1 MQHSFQKYT
10 AQYPALIRLGV
21 PITIGQLGTIVL
33 GFADTLMIGHH
44 SLPELAAASFVTNM
58 FTLALLFGLGF
69 SYGLT
74 PIIGRFYGQSKPEAI
89 GGALKNGL
97 VAGSVLTLILL
108 AIMTTLYLNLDRLG
122 QPAELLQFMRPY
134 FLINLVSIPF
144 VIGFNTFKQFFDG
157 TSNTVTSM
165 VVMIVGNLLNIA
177 GNYIFIYGHLGC
189 PEMGLFGAGLS
200 TMLSRVFMC
209 LALVVLFFVHP
220 RNQRYRHG
228 FFSQS
233 VNRHDFLYQ
242 NKQGWPLALQMGM
255 ETAAFSLSSVM
266 VGWIGTTALAAHQVM
281 LTISQLGYMLYY
293 GMSAAVAIRVSN
305 FHGQHNYQQAE
316 TVAHA
321 GFQLILCM
329 AVTISIPI
337 FLFRNSIGALFTSSA
352 EVVNIVSLTIIPF
365 IIYQFGDGMQ
375 SNYANALRGLSH
387 VRPLM
392 VVAFVAFFV
401 ISLPLSYVMGIWLRG
416 GLVGIWSSFP
426 VGLTTAGLLYWWSF
440 RRAIRKAKSLT

>member
-10 AQYPALIRLGV
+10 VQYPALIRLGV

-97 VAGSVLTLILL
+97 AAGSVLTLILL
-108 AIMTTLYLNLDRLG
+108 AVMTTLYLNLDRLG
-122 QPAELLQFMRPY
+122 QPAELLRFMRPY

-165 VVMIVGNLLNIA
+165 VVMITGNVLNIA

-200 TMLSRVFMC
+200 TMLSRVFIDGAVFC
-209 LALVVLFFVHP
+209 ASAQPTLSARLFQPKRQPP
-220 RNQRYRHG
+220 R
-228 FFSQS
+228 
-233 VNRHDFLYQ
+233 
-242 NKQGWPLALQMGM
+242 
-255 ETAAFSLSSVM
+255 FSLSKQ
-266 VGWIGTTALAAHQVM
+266 ARLAFGLADGHGDSRLQPVERHGGMDWHHSFGRPSSDAH
-281 LTISQLGYMLYY
+281 
-293 GMSAAVAIRVSN
+293 
-305 FHGQHNYQQAE
+305 H
-316 TVAHA
+316 
-321 GFQLILCM
+321 
-329 AVTISIPI
+329 
-337 FLFRNSIGALFTSSA
+337 
-352 EVVNIVSLTIIPF
+352 
-365 IIYQFGDGMQ
+365 
-375 SNYANALRGLSH
+375 
-387 VRPLM
+387 
-392 VVAFVAFFV
+392 
-401 ISLPLSYVMGIWLRG
+401 
-416 GLVGIWSSFP
+416 
-426 VGLTTAGLLYWWSF
+426 
-440 RRAIRKAKSLT
+440 

>member
-1 MQHSFQKYT
+1 MYL
-10 AQYPALIRLGV
+10 YLLI
-21 PITIGQLGTIVL
+21 
-33 GFADTLMIGHH
+33 
-44 SLPELAAASFVTNM
+44 S
-58 FTLALLFGLGF
+58 LLFL
-69 SYGLT
+69 
-74 PIIGRFYGQSKPEAI
+74 
-89 GGALKNGL
+89 
-97 VAGSVLTLILL
+97 
-108 AIMTTLYLNLDRLG
+108 
-122 QPAELLQFMRPY
+122 
-134 FLINLVSIPF
+134 
-144 VIGFNTFKQFFDG
+144 
-157 TSNTVTSM
+157 
-165 VVMIVGNLLNIA
+165 
-177 GNYIFIYGHLGC
+177 
-189 PEMGLFGAGLS
+189 
-200 TMLSRVFMC
+200 
-209 LALVVLFFVHP
+209 
-220 RNQRYRHG
+220 
-228 FFSQS
+228 
-233 VNRHDFLYQ
+233 LYQ

-305 FHGQHNYQQAE
+305 FHGQHDYQRAE

-329 AVTISIPI
+329 AVAISIPI

-352 EVVNIVSLTIIPF
+352 EVVNLVSLTIIPF